1 MYLQPKIQNA
11 NLNKLLKFIALNK
24 YKYRSYISLTS
35 SYYKS
40 KNSSQTLP
48 GLRNPYQYQQQQQ
61 QNPKKQQQPK
71 QHQQRTMKKIR
82 RN

>member
-11 NLNKLLKFIALNK
+11 NLKKFLKFIALNK

-35 SYYKS
+35 SYYAS

-48 GLRNPYQYQQQQQ
+48 GLRKPYQYQQQQ